1 MGVKRFKLY
10 HYPATRSTRVKW
22 LLHEMFGDDFDV
34 ERVSLYEG
42 KQYAPEYLTMNPNH
56 NVPMLE
62 LQMEDGS
69 VTRMLESG
77 AMLAMLADAYPEKGL
92 APPPSEATPERALY
106 LHMLHF
112 ATSWMDMMLWQVR
125 CQTHLIHESERD
137 ARTLERYR
145 KKLTREVEPQLQRR
159 LSEGAYIAGDRF
171 TAADCAMGQN
181 VMWARAYGLCDSD
194 EVKQY
199 VGRLR
204 ERPAFQAAYADV
216 GDFTLA
222 PPSAPQGIP
231 GFPG

>member
-1 MGVKRFKLY
+1 MGVKRYKLY

-22 LLHEMFGDDFDV
+22 LLHELFGDDFDV
-34 ERVSLYEG
+34 QRVSLYEG
-42 KQYAPEYLTMNPNH
+42 EQYAPDYMAQNPNH

-62 LQMEDGS
+62 MFMDDGS

-77 AMLAMLADAYPEKGL
+77 AMLAMLADAHPEKGL
-92 APPPSEATPERALY
+92 APPAQPVTAERARY

-145 KKLTREVEPQLQRR
+145 KKVTNEVEPQLQRR
-159 LSEGAYIAGDRF
+159 LSESEHIAGAEF
-171 TAADCAMGQN
+171 TAADCAMGHT
-181 VMWARAYGLCDSD
+181 VLWAQAYGLCRGD
-194 EVKQY
+194 EVKRY
-199 VGRLR
+199 VARLR

-216 GDFTLA
+216 GDFSLA
-222 PPSAPQGIP
+222 APTAPQGFP